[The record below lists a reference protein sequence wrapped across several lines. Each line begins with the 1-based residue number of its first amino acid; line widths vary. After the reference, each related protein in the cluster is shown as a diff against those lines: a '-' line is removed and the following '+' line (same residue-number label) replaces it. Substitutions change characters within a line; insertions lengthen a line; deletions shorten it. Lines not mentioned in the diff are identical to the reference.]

1 MKCFVRSYDPNRYCY
16 WAKFKDGEILISET
30 FDIDKPSRLQLVR
43 EINQQTWM
51 IYLLLLAKDRN
62 IVQSREPTE

>member
-1 MKCFVRSYDPNRYCY
+1 MKCFVRPYDPNRYCY
-16 WAKFKDGEILISET
+16 WAKFKDGEILISEI

-51 IYLLLLAKDRN
+51 IYL
-62 IVQSREPTE
+62 